1 MAYFIIDCKR
11 FTSRRNSETSV
22 RYCRH
27 CVASGFY
34 NTKLVLFRISFGDS
48 GRSRPK
54 PGSGRWF
61 MQIFRRRCD
70 DRTRSNCFTVTLW
83 GWIRYRKICR
93 YGTLRCSVEDEWHF
107 ELHCIPTSRL
117 VYYNTLHILSFYY
130 SLDHWV
136 WEEMLKEA
144 RLLPS

>member
-34 NTKLVLFRISFGDS
+34 NTKLVLFQISFGDS

-54 PGSGRWF
+54 PGSGRRF

-83 GWIRYRKICR
+83 GWIRYRKIWR
-93 YGTLRCSVEDEWHF
+93 YGTLRCSVA
-107 ELHCIPTSRL
+107 LHCIPTSRL
-117 VYYNTLHILSFYY
+117 VLHILSFYY